1 MSVIGDLDWKRMSIG
16 YEELLYIVMFARLKI

>member
-16 YEELLYIVMFARLKI
+16 YEGLRHIVMFARLKI